1 MLDEVYKKF
10 SKNSPTEYRDLLQSN
25 EQFLEAVMLSRAS
38 LTDAYIAKHPD
49 VAAKH
54 KQLSE
59 TERAKYAQQAADI
72 LSTHIAQE
80 KSKVAFAIDPAVSDP
95 TGVKQNQLR
104 LDMLNDLEST
114 LANELKPADGV
125 AYSDMTELQKHQLG
139 KEFGL
144 NSFNAA
150 DKKKLDEIAT
160 KLQEQSRIKRE
171 FEADRKSNPLM
182 NVTKDI
188 FTPASQNARR
198 RGEEPTLRD
207 YAIDAANI
215 AATFAP
221 GGLGLISKFVNAS
234 KAAKAALAA
243 GDILANTAVSTA
255 IDARDLKGEDEE
267 MNWSRASKNIPKN
280 AALSTAGTAAGT
292 ALSRK
297 AVPDLAKTM
306 VGHIVPGVDTKLGKY
321 LTNEAI
327 EARKAVMDF
336 SKTDKLDDVLYSNVY
351 PKEVK
356 DEIRKFVTRREPD
369 MELLADH
376 GLDESRLDQLL
387 SNQIYANAVDIEN
400 HTVADKRRAISQIL
414 KDIAADANE
423 VKTVNDEAMHA
434 ILKSTGHRLKQ
445 PDMQNLLEA
454 ETKVAMKRN
463 VPLTDYQAI
472 YSTTPLQKTVD
483 EGLVH
488 GKGVARSKI
497 YGRDRQDPDAPWTVY
512 TDPEYQK
519 AKSQKEQY
527 GPYRVVFLPSKFQRQ
542 ADKWGNIF
550 GLKTAE
556 DNKSKR

>member
-1 MLDEVYKKF
+1 MTPF
-10 SKNSPTEYRDLLQSN
+10 
-25 EQFLEAVMLSRAS
+25 
-38 LTDAYIAKHPD
+38 TDASNSNPK
-49 VAAKH
+49 
-54 KQLSE
+54 
-59 TERAKYAQQAADI
+59 
-72 LSTHIAQE
+72 
-80 KSKVAFAIDPAVSDP
+80 
-95 TGVKQNQLR
+95 GVKENKNRLRFLQNAQS
-104 LDMLNDLEST
+104 MLQDNIQPLEGT
-114 LANELKPADGV
+114 P
-125 AYSDMTELQKHQLG
+125 YTQMSDYQKYKFGQ
-139 KEFGL
+139 EFGL
-144 NSFNAA
+144 NYFNES
-150 DKKKLDEIAT
+150 DRKKLDETAT
-160 KLQEQSRIKRE
+160 RLQEQARIKRE

-221 GGLGLISKFVNAS
+221 GGLGLVSKFVNAS

-356 DEIRKFVTRREPD
+356 DEIRKFFTRREPD

-376 GLDESRLDQLL
+376 GLDKSRLDQLL
-387 SNQIYANAVDIEN
+387 SNQINANAVDIEN

-414 KDIAADANE
+414 KHIAADANK
-423 VKTVNDEAMHA
+423 VKNVNDEAMHA
-434 ILKSTGHRLKQ
+434 ILKSTGYRLKQ
-445 PDMQNLLEA
+445 PDVQNLLEA

-472 YSTTPLQKTVD
+472 YSDTPLQKMVD

-556 DNKSKR
+556 DNRSKR